1 MLAIFKKEM
10 RSYFTGVIGYAFL
23 VIFLAVGAALFCL
36 TTLLSM
42 TADVSTYFVYM
53 MVFSGVMLPL
63 LTMKSFSEER
73 KIKTEQLVLT
83 SPVSLVSMV
92 MGKFLAATAVFA
104 GATLLSSLSFVILYR
119 YASVKTA
126 MLLGNFVALLLVGM
140 TFISIGMFVSSL
152 TENQLAAAV
161 GTIGIILAFLA
172 VGVLTA
178 LIPSNYWIRFVL
190 DSLSVFTRFQS
201 FTNGYFDFS
210 SVLFYLSLSAIFL
223 YLTVRV
229 YDRRRHG

>member
-10 RSYFTGVIGYAFL
+10 RSYFTGAIGYAFL

-42 TADVSTYFVYM
+42 RADVSTYFIYM
-53 MVFSGVMLPL
+53 MIFSGVMLPL

-104 GATLLSSLSFVILYR
+104 GATLVSSLSFVILYR

-126 MLLGNFVALLLVGM
+126 MLFGNFIALLLVGM

-161 GTIGIILAFLA
+161 GTIGILLFFMLISLLNNVIPFYFLRFILNGISIYA
-172 VGVLTA
+172 
-178 LIPSNYWIRFVL
+178 RFVN
-190 DSLSVFTRFQS
+190 
-201 FTNGYFDFS
+201 FTNGIFDVAS
-210 SVLFYLSLSAIFL
+210 LVYYLSICAVFL
-223 YLTVRV
+223 FLTVRV
-229 YDRRRHG
+229 FARRRHV